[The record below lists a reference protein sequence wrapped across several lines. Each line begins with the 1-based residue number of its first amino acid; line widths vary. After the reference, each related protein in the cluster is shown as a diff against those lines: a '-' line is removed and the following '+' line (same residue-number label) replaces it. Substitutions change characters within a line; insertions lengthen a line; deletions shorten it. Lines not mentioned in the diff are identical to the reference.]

1 MPASVPVLL
10 LAGVLSWQRDV
21 LCTQSGCG
29 PVGASAWTGSPVWAA
44 VLAVA
49 LALGGVW
56 VLLPPTRG
64 QVPLGVAALSLIA
77 PCRPELTERVLARI
91 GSIPPAEVEWPP
103 RLVQLALLDSAF
115 LVTQGT
121 VLLGGPGGTTVQHVT
136 YTDKLGYVR
145 RVLRLARHGTL
156 VGDYRTVKE
165 LGRHV
170 DVDSLSEDGA
180 DGDSGRDGR

>member
-1 MPASVPVLL
+1 MPSRPLSADRTLEVRLHTR
-10 LAGVLSWQRDV
+10 AGTL
-21 LCTQSGCG
+21 
-29 PVGASAWTGSPVWAA
+29 ASA
-44 VLAVA
+44 VA
-49 LALGGVW
+49 RGVT
-56 VLLPPTRG
+56 TRG
-64 QVPLGVAALSLIA
+64 QAVAALSLIA

-136 YTDKLGYVR
+136 YTDKLGYIR

-156 VGDYRTVKE
+156 VGDYRTVEE

-170 DVDSLSEDGA
+170 DVDSLSGGEA
-180 DGDSGRDGR
+180 DGDTGRDGR